1 MIFKFILKATGN
13 QNAGLKERRGDLHS
27 EKMKLD
33 SHTETE
39 EETEELRELTVW
51 QARCHF
57 RAVSE
62 AENASLEHTGD
73 QGEK

>member
-1 MIFKFILKATGN
+1 MRL
-13 QNAGLKERRGDLHS
+13 R
-27 EKMKLD
+27 

-39 EETEELRELTVW
+39 EETEELRDLTVW

-73 QGEK
+73 QREK

>member
-1 MIFKFILKATGN
+1 MRLG
-13 QNAGLKERRGDLHS
+13 
-27 EKMKLD
+27 

-51 QARCHF
+51 QARCHY

-62 AENASLEHTGD
+62 AEDASLEHTGD
-73 QGEK
+73 QREK